1 MAATQ
6 TFVNYQLFH
15 YFVTLQG
22 QPASPKRCLLSSLNL
37 FLDILYIAVRI
48 LFLIVY
54 CDIPASINNESNN
67 ESAIAGTRRK
77 KH

>member
-22 QPASPKRCLLSSLNL
+22 QHASPKRCLLSSLNL
-37 FLDILYIAVRI
+37 LLDILHIAVQI
-48 LFLIVY
+48 IFLIIY